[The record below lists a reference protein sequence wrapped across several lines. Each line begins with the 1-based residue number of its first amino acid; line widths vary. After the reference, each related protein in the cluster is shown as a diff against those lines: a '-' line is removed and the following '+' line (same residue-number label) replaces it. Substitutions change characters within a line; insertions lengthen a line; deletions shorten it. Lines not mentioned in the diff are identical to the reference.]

1 MAQADTH
8 TLPAGTHPHAL
19 NWSAAIW
26 ASVIAGLVFAVLET
40 ILAPVARGASPW
52 MPYHFIAAIGLGPG
66 WTRFRRGRGPG
77 GERSQGR

>member
-8 TLPAGTHPHAL
+8 PLPAGTHRHAL

-40 ILAPVARGASPW
+40 VLAPVARGASPW
-52 MPYHFIAAIGLGPG
+52 MLGSYISEACSNC
-66 WTRFRRGRGPG
+66 T
-77 GERSQGR
+77 GELFFDEPPLT